1 MVGAPISS
9 YVEPLDYSPCLECK
23 LCVAACPEVLKLH
36 GGWRRLYLRL
46 CGILIEMAHA
56 FF

>member
-1 MVGAPISS
+1 
-9 YVEPLDYSPCLECK
+9 
-23 LCVAACPEVLKLH
+23 VAACLEVLKLH